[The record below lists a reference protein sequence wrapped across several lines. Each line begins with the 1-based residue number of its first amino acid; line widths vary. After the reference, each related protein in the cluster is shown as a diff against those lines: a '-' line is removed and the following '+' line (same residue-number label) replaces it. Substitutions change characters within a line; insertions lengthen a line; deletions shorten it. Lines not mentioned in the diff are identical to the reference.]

1 MVQKLRDISR
11 IPVLAMALTLLIYP
25 ALKAQAPAG
34 GVVEGQVS
42 GPGNVAVP
50 GARVILFNMQT
61 RTRKMTWSDESG
73 HFVFTNVPPGE
84 YRVIVTIV
92 GFRPSLLG
100 PVEVTQ
106 GKPAAVNVTLA
117 LARPGEPSG
126 FAGFRRPGTSGQGGG
141 QGGNFGVKAQQGSG
155 GVNRQ
160 AALQGQMNPAES
172 GDLNSMLAGLG
183 GDENSGGLRFS
194 EGPSGTEQGGQDVS
208 GIAGDLTSAAGASN
222 SFLLAGNVVN
232 AAAPPM
238 QRGRGGRFFRFAEGP
253 GGPGGPGG
261 PAGAPFGG
269 GGDRVFFFGGFR
281 RPGSNRI
288 RGNFFDSYTNSAFDA
303 RPYPLNTP
311 SQPQAPFYR
320 ELLGFSLGGPLNIPK
335 IYNGGDKT
343 SFFLHFDINRGTSP
357 QNILASVPTEAERQG
372 DFSGTTFTSG
382 QGAGTMPVIYQPSA
396 TLGPRSP
403 L

>member
-141 QGGNFGVKAQQGSG
+141 PFQSGQRTTGLGRGQGGNFGVKAQQGSG

-253 GGPGGPGG
+253 GGPE
-261 PAGAPFGG
+261 
-269 GGDRVFFFGGFR
+269 R
-281 RPGSNRI
+281 RSVGVGTGS
-288 RGNFFDSYTNSAFDA
+288 S
-303 RPYPLNTP
+303 
-311 SQPQAPFYR
+311 
-320 ELLGFSLGGPLNIPK
+320 FS
-335 IYNGGDKT
+335 
-343 SFFLHFDINRGTSP
+343 
-357 QNILASVPTEAERQG
+357 G
-372 DFSGTTFTSG
+372 DFAGPVPIAFAETSLIPI
-382 QGAGTMPVIYQPSA
+382 QTRLSMPGHI
-396 TLGPRSP
+396 L
-403 L
+403 